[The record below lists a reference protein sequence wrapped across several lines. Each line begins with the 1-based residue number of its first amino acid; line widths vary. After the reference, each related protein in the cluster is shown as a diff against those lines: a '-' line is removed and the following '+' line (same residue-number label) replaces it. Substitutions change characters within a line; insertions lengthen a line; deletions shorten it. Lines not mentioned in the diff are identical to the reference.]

1 MYVILWRTSWG
12 YELRAVGLAP
22 KAAEYGG
29 ANISRS
35 VVWAMALSG
44 AFAGLAA
51 SHYVLGGALEDYALR
66 QSLPTG
72 DGFDGIAVALL
83 GQNTPLGV
91 VLSAFLFGVLKNGGS
106 ALNITFTD
114 LTRDVVNMILA
125 LVVLF
130 IAAKGFLPD
139 RLTDPHQTARAGR

>member
-1 MYVILWRTSWG
+1 
-12 YELRAVGLAP
+12 
-22 KAAEYGG
+22 
-29 ANISRS
+29 
-35 VVWAMALSG
+35 MALSG

-51 SHYVLGGALEDYALR
+51 SHYVLGGALEDYSLR
-66 QSLPTG
+66 QSLPIS

-114 LTRDVVNMILA
+114 LTR
-125 LVVLF
+125 
-130 IAAKGFLPD
+130 
-139 RLTDPHQTARAGR
+139 TWST

>member
-1 MYVILWRTSWG
+1 
-12 YELRAVGLAP
+12 
-22 KAAEYGG
+22 
-29 ANISRS
+29 
-35 VVWAMALSG
+35 LSG
-44 AFAGLAA
+44 AFAGLSA
-51 SHYVLGGALEDYALR
+51 SHYVLGGALEDYSLR
-66 QSLPTG
+66 QSLPIS

-130 IAAKGFLPD
+130 IAAKGFLPEQ
-139 RLTDPHQTARAGR
+139 LTNPLRRTPGDPGGPAPVLSPTAKEPLDPPGQPPERARRGEGGA